1 MTKNFY
7 CLEDD
12 ANDLKFLIAS
22 KVRMNIIISLH
33 SGPKKFNELNQ
44 ITGIASTTIAHSL
57 KEMEMKKWIYRKGNI
72 SYLTPTGK
80 IIALNLIKLMKKFD
94 TFKQQSIFWKNH
106 KLDAIPENLQKNI
119 DNLRETFLVEATLD
133 NLDKPF
139 TKYLNL
145 LSDAN
150 IMNAVLSICFSGHTD
165 AIHNILIKGCH
176 VKLIV
181 AEDIFKQ
188 FIGQFDSS
196 IIKNFIEKGNLEIWI
211 SSELLEINCVVS
223 DTFICIGLFQENGVY
238 DNSRLLMGHH
248 RDSLDWGN
256 ELFQY
261 YKKKSNLMD
270 IKTI

>member
-1 MTKNFY
+1 MG
-7 CLEDD
+7 L
-12 ANDLKFLIAS
+12 
-22 KVRMNIIISLH
+22 
-33 SGPKKFNELNQ
+33 
-44 ITGIASTTIAHSL
+44 
-57 KEMEMKKWIYRKGNI
+57 
-72 SYLTPTGK
+72 
-80 IIALNLIKLMKKFD
+80 
-94 TFKQQSIFWKNH
+94 
-106 KLDAIPENLQKNI
+106 
-119 DNLRETFLVEATLD
+119 
-133 NLDKPF
+133 
-139 TKYLNL
+139 
-145 LSDAN
+145 
-150 IMNAVLSICFSGHTD
+150 
-165 AIHNILIKGCH
+165 NILIKGCH